1 MVRYLKG
8 ESYMT
13 YLGIRTIAGILVV
26 ATLSIT
32 YHLKTVH
39 AWIFVFA
46 VTIELVE
53 IPLLYYY
60 EKKKNK

>member
-1 MVRYLKG
+1 
-8 ESYMT
+8 MT

-60 EKKKNK
+60 KKKKNK